1 MQRKSRLYFITT
13 GILFLTFVVFT
24 ILVKIVD
31 VKPIGPRGSE
41 VGFAAINRFFFQHL
55 GTSRFWYVV
64 TSWLGFVAVA
74 VIFAFAILGLVQ
86 FIRRRSLQKVD
97 ERILL
102 LGGFYFVVLIVYAI
116 FEFLVIN
123 YRPVIL
129 TKELEASY
137 PSSHTML
144 IICVM
149 VTAMMQ
155 LHHYLKEKRGWLAA
169 GDAAA
174 VLVIVLTVVGRL
186 LSGVHWFT
194 DIFASVILSSSFIAL
209 YVAALKHIEEKREEK
224 DC

>member
-1 MQRKSRLYFITT
+1 MQRKSKTYFIVT
-13 GILFLTFVVFT
+13 GMLFLSFIIFT
-24 ILVKIVD
+24 VLVKIID

-41 VGFAAINRFFFQHL
+41 VGFATINHFFFQHL
-55 GTSRFWYVV
+55 GTSRLWYVV

-74 VIFAFAILGLVQ
+74 GIFAFAILGLVQ
-86 FIRRRSLQKVD
+86 LIRRRTLQKVD

-102 LGGFYFVVLIVYAI
+102 LGGFYFIVLIVYAV

-129 TKELEASY
+129 TEELDASY

-155 LHHYLKEKRGWLAA
+155 MHHYLKEKRGWLAA

-174 VLVIVLTVVGRL
+174 VLVIGLTVVGRL

-194 DIFASVILSSSFIAL
+194 DIFASMILSSALITL
-209 YVAALKHIEEKREEK
+209 YVAALKYIEEK

>member
-24 ILVKIVD
+24 ILVKTVD

-55 GTSRFWYVV
+55 GTSRFWYAV

-129 TKELEASY
+129 TKELEVSY

-155 LHHYLKEKRGWLAA
+155 LHHYLREKRGWLMVS
-169 GDAAA
+169 DIVSVLIIA
-174 VLVIVLTVVGRL
+174 VTVIGRL
-186 LSGVHWFT
+186 LSGVHWFS
-194 DIFASVILSSSFIAL
+194 DIIAGIILSSAL
-209 YVAALKHIEEKREEK
+209 IFLYYSALKYIEEKQ
-224 DC
+224 DYTPV

>member
-1 MQRKSRLYFITT
+1 M
-13 GILFLTFVVFT
+13 
-24 ILVKIVD
+24 
-31 VKPIGPRGSE
+31 
-41 VGFAAINRFFFQHL
+41 
-55 GTSRFWYVV
+55 
-64 TSWLGFVAVA
+64 
-74 VIFAFAILGLVQ
+74 
-86 FIRRRSLQKVD
+86 
-97 ERILL
+97 L
-102 LGGFYFVVLIVYAI
+102 LGGFYFIVLIVYAV

-129 TKELEASY
+129 TEELDASY

-155 LHHYLKEKRGWLAA
+155 MHHYLKEKRGWLAA

-174 VLVIVLTVVGRL
+174 VLVIGLTVVGRL

-194 DIFASVILSSSFIAL
+194 DIFASMILSSALITL
-209 YVAALKHIEEKREEK
+209 YVAALKYIEEK

>member
-1 MQRKSRLYFITT
+1 MQRKSKPYFIMT
-13 GILFLTFVVFT
+13 GILFMAFIAFT
-24 ILVKIVD
+24 ILVKTVD
-31 VKPIGPRGSE
+31 VRPIGPQRSS
-41 VGFAAINRFFFQHL
+41 VGFAAVNQFFFEQL

-74 VIFAFAILGLVQ
+74 VIFGFGVLGLVQ
-86 FIRRRSLQKVD
+86 LIRGRSLQKVN

-102 LGGFYFVVLIVYAI
+102 LGGFYFVVLAVYAV
-116 FEFLVIN
+116 FEFVVVN

-129 TKELEASY
+129 TQELEASY

-144 IICVM
+144 IVCVM

-155 LHHYLKEKRGWLAA
+155 CHHYLKGKKALLAA
-169 GDAAA
+169 CDAAA
-174 VLVIVLTVVGRL
+174 VAASLLTVVGRL

-194 DIFASVILSSSFIAL
+194 DIVASLILSAAL
-209 YVAALKHIEEKREEK
+209 VMLYAAALKYIEQK